1 MESLGATGLSI
12 STGLG
17 ISCLLQFRQAKKCVK
32 LWGWVTYSFH
42 FDTAEWL
49 KDVFCILTMNS
60 MQQPYVKCKEYNCY
74 SEAVI
79 L

>member
-1 MESLGATGLSI
+1 MESLKATGLSL
-12 STGLG
+12 STRLD
-17 ISCLLQFRQAKKCVK
+17 ISCLLQSCQLKKCVK

-42 FDTAEWL
+42 FDTAEQL

-60 MQQPYVKCKEYNCY
+60 MQQPYVKSKEYKLY